1 MRNGSVPEQRS
12 STSLIALIALIVLAG
27 LSFSAAGESL
37 RDPTRPYSAREA
49 IAAAA
54 PRFDVN
60 AIIVSDERR
69 IAIVN
74 GKRVGV
80 GGQVD
85 SATVVSIEKTEL
97 VLDVGGQKVTLGL
110 RDGSTRNED

>member
-1 MRNGSVPEQRS
+1 VPEQRS
-12 STSLIALIALIVLAG
+12 LKSLIALIALIVLAG
-27 LSFSAAGESL
+27 VSFSAAGESL
-37 RDPTRPYSAREA
+37 RDPTRPYSARQA
-49 IAAAA
+49 IAAVP

-85 SATVVSIEKTEL
+85 SATVISIEKTEL
-97 VLDVGGQKVTLGL
+97 VLDVDGQKVTLRL
-110 RDGSTRNED
+110 HNGSTRNED